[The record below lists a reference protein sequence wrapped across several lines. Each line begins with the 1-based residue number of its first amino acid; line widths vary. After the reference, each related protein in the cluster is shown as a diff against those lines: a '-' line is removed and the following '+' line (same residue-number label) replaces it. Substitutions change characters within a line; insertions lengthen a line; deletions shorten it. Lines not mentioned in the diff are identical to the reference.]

1 MSGLSV
7 NEVTTY
13 RWSFEEDV
21 RNYCEA
27 GIEAIGVWRQKLTDY
42 GEDKAISLLAS
53 SGLKAS
59 NVLWAGGFTGSDYR
73 TYEESLADAR
83 EALQLAKAL
92 GAPYVIVYS
101 GARNGHTL
109 NHAKRLFC
117 CALDALLPEA
127 EKLGVS
133 LAIEPMHCGCADAWT
148 FLTTIDC
155 AVALIEQVGSPCLKL
170 AFDTYHL
177 GHDSRIVERIG
188 GIARHIGI
196 VHLGDGTAH
205 PDREQN
211 RRCLG
216 EGTLPLACIVRALK
230 SAGYNGY
237 YDVELIGED
246 IERRDYRQLLI
257 DAKAAYC
264 RMVDSV

>member
-1 MSGLSV
+1 MSCLSI

-21 RNYCEA
+21 RNYREA
-27 GIEAIGVWRQKLTDY
+27 GIEAIGVWRQKLADY
-42 GEDKAISLLAS
+42 GEDKAISLLKS
-53 SGLKAS
+53 SGLKVS

-73 TYEESLADAR
+73 TYEESLTDAR
-83 EALQLAKAL
+83 EALQLAQAI

-101 GARNGHTL
+101 GARSGHTL

-117 CALDALLPEA
+117 CALNALLGDA

-155 AVALIEQVGSPCLKL
+155 AVSLI
-170 AFDTYHL
+170 DTYHL
-177 GHDSRIVERIG
+177 GHDARVIERIR
-188 GIARHIGI
+188 GIAQHIGI
-196 VHLGDGTAH
+196 VHLGDATAH

-216 EGTLPLACIVRALK
+216 EGTLPLACIVKALK
-230 SAGYNGY
+230 SAGYDGY

-246 IERRDYRQLLI
+246 IERRDYRQLLA

-264 RMVDSV
+264 RMVDGA